1 MSKKF
6 RINDLVLDDSKDAV
20 DFYYKDEIAVTF
32 TRYTRCVD
40 KFIPV
45 AQIWRLSKPIVFY
58 TKVDEPCFIHNITKK
73 AYTIPYLRKLNE
85 IPGHQDEFD
94 EIRMNSYR
102 SYVKKDYFGRIGHIS
117 KTISSNPVWE
127 VLNSSKSNSE
137 YRIETKQFVTING
150 NTLDFG
156 EAVFS
161 DNFQDLEDY
170 KLLE

>member
-1 MSKKF
+1 MSKIF
-6 RINDLVLDDSKDAV
+6 RINDLVLDDCKYTT
-20 DFYYKDEIAVTF
+20 DFYFRNKIAVRF
-32 TRYTRCVD
+32 NKFFRYVDCVI
-40 KFIPV
+40 KTNH
-45 AQIWRLSKPIVFY
+45 IWRPDGNLVFY

-85 IPGHQDEFD
+85 IPGKEHEFD

-102 SYVKKDYFGRIGHIS
+102 SYVKKDYFGRINHIS

-127 VLNSSKSNSE
+127 VLNTSKSNSE
-137 YRIETKQFVTING
+137 YHIETNRFVTING